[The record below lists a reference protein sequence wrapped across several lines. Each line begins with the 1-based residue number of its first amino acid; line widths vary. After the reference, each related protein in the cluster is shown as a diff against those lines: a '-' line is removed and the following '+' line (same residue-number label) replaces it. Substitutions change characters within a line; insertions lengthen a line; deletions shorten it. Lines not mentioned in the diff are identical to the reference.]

1 MGRANSLKKTLMLGK
16 IDGRRRR
23 EQQRRWLDGII
34 DSMDMSLSK
43 LREMVKDRKLGM
55 LLQSTASQRV
65 VHDLVTEQQQI
76 LVQRKTLL
84 FLVCSAHQ
92 LKGKGSTLLGSF
104 ICQAIS

>member
-43 LREMVKDRKLGM
+43 LREMVKDREAGY
-55 LLQSTASQRV
+55 AVAPGSQRV
-65 VHDLVTEQQQI
+65 GHDSETE
-76 LVQRKTLL
+76 
-84 FLVCSAHQ
+84 
-92 LKGKGSTLLGSF
+92 
-104 ICQAIS
+104 